1 MDDQQPTKRDPYAP
15 REWAPHEKP
24 MLLGSPSTPLH
35 PVPKR
40 IAYGIVGLLVCLTG
54 ALGNAMVSANLQNLQ
69 GTFAAWSTE
78 IAWLPAVYV
87 MTNVSIN
94 LLLVKFRQQYG
105 LRAFTEGFLVLY
117 VLVTFFHLFVNDL
130 SSAIMVRAAHGM
142 VAAALSSLGIYYQ
155 IQAWPARHRLK
166 ALTIGITGSSLAI
179 PMARLFSTELLQTDE
194 WRGLYLFELG
204 LALVSLACVIMLKL
218 PPGDRKK
225 VFEKKDF
232 ITFMLFAPGMAL
244 LCAVLSLGRL
254 EWWFETPWLGWALA
268 GALVLIV
275 SAIVFEHNRSNP
287 LLNTRWLSSGSIVR
301 LGLIMILIRIV
312 LAEQNSGAI
321 GWLQYIGLQNEQ
333 MTNLA
338 WAIFAG
344 IVCGI
349 VASCMTI
356 KPQRLA
362 WPIVTSLAV
371 MIVASLLDSQSS
383 SLTRANQFMVS
394 QFLLGFGS
402 AFFLA
407 PAMLAGIG
415 SVVTE
420 PRNLVSFSVLFGMS
434 QNLGGLLGSAV
445 LGTFQVWREKYHS
458 SLLADQLTSLDP
470 LVTERIQIY
479 TQLYQNL
486 IGDST
491 LLNAQ
496 AIAQLQNVSS
506 IEANILA
513 YNDTY
518 MLTATV
524 AAATLLWILWRLLR
538 LRITARLALKK
549 AVNTPK

>member
-1 MDDQQPTKRDPYAP
+1 MRLPKSDPYAP

-24 MLLGSPSTPLH
+24 MLLGSPSTPFH
-35 PVPKR
+35 STPKR
-40 IAYGIVGLLVCLTG
+40 IAYGIVGLLVCMTG
-54 ALGNAMVSANLQNLQ
+54 ALGNAMVTANLQNLQ

-94 LLLVKFRQQYG
+94 LLLVKFRQQFG

-130 SSAIMVRAAHGM
+130 SSALLVRAAHGM

-179 PMARLFSTELLQTDE
+179 PIARLFSTELLQLDE
-194 WRGLYLFELG
+194 WRGLYFFELG
-204 LALVSLACVIMLKL
+204 LALVSLACVMMLKL

-232 ITFMLFAPGMAL
+232 ITFFLLAPGMAL
-244 LCAVLSLGRL
+244 ICAVLSLGRL
-254 EWWFETPWLGWALA
+254 DWWFEAPWIGWSLALA
-268 GALVLIV
+268 VVLIV

-301 LGLIMILIRIV
+301 LGLIMLLIRIV
-312 LAEQNSGAI
+312 LAEQNTGVF
-321 GWLQYIGLQNEQ
+321 GWLQYVGLQNEQ

-338 WAIFAG
+338 WSILAG
-344 IVCGI
+344 IICGI
-349 VASCMTI
+349 IASCLTI

-362 WPIVTSLAV
+362 WPIVTSLV
-371 MIVASLLDSQSS
+371 LMIIASLMDSQST
-383 SLTRANQFMVS
+383 SLTRPDQLMIS

-415 SVVTE
+415 GVVAE

-434 QNLGGLLGSAV
+434 QNIGGLLGSAI
-445 LGTFQVWREKYHS
+445 LGTFQTWREKYHS
-458 SLLADQLTSLDP
+458 SLLADQLTTLNP
-470 LVTERIQIY
+470 LVNERL
-479 TQLYQNL
+479 QLYSQMYQSM

-491 LLNAQ
+491 LLSAQ
-496 AIAQLQNVSS
+496 AVTQLQNVSTL
-506 IEANILA
+506 EANILA

-518 MLTATV
+518 LLTASV
-524 AAATLLWILWRLLR
+524 AAATLVWIFWRLLR
-538 LRITARLALKK
+538 LRITARIVLRQATGTKK
-549 AVNTPK
+549 